1 VICSFLFDFTRY
13 TLSRPRFRWVACQ
26 IDVLKNC
33 LDYPRLRKAL
43 NTLPKTLDETYAR
56 ILESIPNEHSTQA
69 ATILNLLIWSKWNF
83 KINELVD
90 ATATNLDEDPPF
102 DSRNRMPAPRD
113 VLRVCS
119 SLVSV
124 SLDDIRNPDT
134 ETVQLAHFSVKEYLF
149 SNHISG
155 AFKSLICET
164 IARSYLAKLC
174 LTYLIGISQLTVRDR
189 LVSSLG
195 PDEIKSEFPFA
206 YYAVSSWIMHTHK
219 VESEDES
226 LCKLVLS
233 FFLEKRMAFSL
244 FGILCG
250 SAINGKKS
258 PVYYAA
264 GGGLIRTV
272 ESLLN
277 RGANIDAEDGAA
289 LQAALRNGEHATA
302 RLLLDRGADANA
314 GYGQALLDAVI
325 RIDHTTVQLLLD
337 RGADINI
344 RRGEA
349 LLVAVHNAQDSTVQL
364 LLNRGADVNVR
375 DGQAL
380 MGAVVLG
387 TNKTI
392 ELLLSGG
399 ADVNVRDGQVLIHAV
414 VRGLYSI
421 VQLLL
426 ESGADINAGNGES
439 LTAAVKH
446 GRHTIAQL
454 LLDRGADVDL
464 NHGEVLRGASRWGN
478 VTSVQMLLERG
489 ADPNAHSESTLTA
502 LQEALGRGYDKLV
515 ELQLEGFSRVTALK
529 SPPLEAYHNIARLL
543 LVEGADINVPGGLW
557 FDTLHES
564 GWNAPNVQ
572 WILGINPYLSLNH
585 LLSAMSDVEPQAEA
599 IVSVML
605 PYIIRKVA
613 VTAGDHWPVWRLL
626 HYAAI
631 CGSETVTQ
639 RCIDLSADVNAQD
652 GHRRT
657 ALHYAAERG
666 YLAVMK
672 ILVRSGADTNA
683 FDDNRE
689 TPLMLARDDPKNP
702 YVSSHLQRRR
712 RTPRHLVV
720 EYLLSLGCG
729 EVAQTPIQEMYFP

>member
-90 ATATNLDEDPPF
+90 AIATDMDEDPPF

-124 SLDDIRNPDT
+124 SLGDIRNQNT

-149 SNHISG
+149 SNHISR

-174 LTYLIGISQLTVRDR
+174 LTYLIGISQLTIRDR

-195 PDEIKSEFPFA
+195 AGEIKSEFPFA
-206 YYAVSSWIMHTHK
+206 YYSVSSWIMHTHK

-250 SAINGKKS
+250 SANGKKS

-325 RIDHTTVQLLLD
+325 RIDHTTVQMLLD

-349 LLVAVHNAQDSTVQL
+349 LLVAVHSAQDSTVQL
-364 LLNRGADVNVR
+364 LLNRGADANIR

-380 MGAVVLG
+380 MGAV
-387 TNKTI
+387 
-392 ELLLSGG
+392 
-399 ADVNVRDGQVLIHAV
+399 A
-414 VRGLYSI
+414 RGLYSI
-421 VQLLL
+421 VHLLL
-426 ESGADINAGNGES
+426 ENGADVNAGDGES

-454 LLDRGADVDL
+454 LLERGADVDL
-464 NHGEVLRGASRWGN
+464 NYGEVLRGASRWGN
-478 VTSVQMLLERG
+478 VTSVQLLLERG

-515 ELQLEGFSRVTALK
+515 ELQLEGFSRVTALE
-529 SPPLEAYHNIARLL
+529 SPPVKAYHNIARLL

-572 WILGINPYLSLNH
+572 WILGINPYLSLSH
-585 LLSAMSDVEPQAEA
+585 LLSAMSDVEPQSES
-599 IVSVML
+599 IVSVTL

-613 VTAGDHWPVWRLL
+613 VTAGDHWPIWRLL